1 MEDHPAVTASQRTQ
15 HQEDMEDTL
24 AALPAAPSLAVAA
37 DDQRSAG
44 VNVAKENLIRNEDIV
59 LKETLERIHMKMV
72 KLQRKLGV
80 MCAPLIQNDPR
91 YVGSDKPWTEIKWP
105 KNAYGKVPPGLPR
118 TLGRLNK
125 ANNQQLDHVIDAY
138 ALDVNLHGAAGVNAQ
153 GEKVRAV
160 KEFLKNCACT

>member
-24 AALPAAPSLAVAA
+24 AALPAAPPLAVAA
-37 DDQRSAG
+37 DDQGPAG
-44 VNVAKENLIRNEDIV
+44 VNVAKENLIRTEDIV

-91 YVGSDKPWTEIKWP
+91 YVGSDKPWTKIKWP
-105 KNAYGKVPPGLPR
+105 KNAYESILCYPTREG
-118 TLGRLNK
+118 TTSEY
-125 ANNQQLDHVIDAY
+125 NNY
-138 ALDVNLHGAAGVNAQ
+138 NSSSRW
-153 GEKVRAV
+153 K
-160 KEFLKNCACT
+160 KNMHNYRI